1 MTFGRTGRWTA
12 KPERA
17 RYGGLAAIVP
27 PHITAHIERSKS
39 LEIAG
44 LDRSRM
50 PVMAR
55 SVGAERG
62 QGVRVMCAYQAIED
76 REMGGC

>member
-1 MTFGRTGRWTA
+1 MPAWKVIEGDYVEDLAKARPRLEETA
-12 KPERA
+12 ALTLVIRFT
-17 RYGGLAAIVP
+17 R
-27 PHITAHIERSKS
+27 PHR
-39 LEIAG
+39 L
-44 LDRSRM
+44 

>member
-1 MTFGRTGRWTA
+1 
-12 KPERA
+12 
-17 RYGGLAAIVP
+17 
-27 PHITAHIERSKS
+27 
-39 LEIAG
+39 
-44 LDRSRM
+44 M